1 MGSHVT
7 LPKTSKL
14 GMDLTRQWLKSLHWI
29 QEYLCA
35 DIAVSRLQN
44 ELFLKPNGVT
54 CHFALILLLKI

>member
-44 ELFLKPNGVT
+44 ELFLKPMV
-54 CHFALILLLKI
+54 